1 MDWSASILTIAT
13 TGAGYP
19 FRRSPSTS
27 WRFDTYCEISASGD
41 GLRLFLFGTL
51 PPQDRKEGD
60 IEVYSDKRFL
70 SVSGR
75 HFAGTPMTINQR
87 QAALDAMHAEVFAE
101 RIARRARVR
110 PPRISS
116 IVSQSDEELFE
127 RIRRSAHGEKFF
139 KLYDEGAYGIYYKDG
154 STADQW
160 LFSRLE
166 HWTNFDD
173 ARVLRLLWQ
182 SKMVRP
188 KWDRVDYMERTLA
201 RARE

>member
-51 PPQDRKEGD
+51 PPLDRKEGD

-139 KLYDEGAYGIYYKDG
+139 KL
-154 STADQW
+154 
-160 LFSRLE
+160 
-166 HWTNFDD
+166 
-173 ARVLRLLWQ
+173 
-182 SKMVRP
+182 
-188 KWDRVDYMERTLA
+188 
-201 RARE
+201 